1 VLIHWR
7 ILLNL
12 LPNLTSAQREEFR
25 KIGASYKIPLL
36 PESESRT
43 DEETSEDSPKVRSAV
58 SVKKTE
64 TLDA

>member
-36 PESESRT
+36 PESST
-43 DEETSEDSPKVRSAV
+43 DEETSEDSPQVRSAV